1 MPTSKHNGKIIQKA
15 NNFYRLLP
23 HDMKSLMTLKM
34 PETTQKGITKT
45 AAWRTT
51 KLFLL
56 YEKSLFCSRFSC
68 EKWYFEQTGE
78 EHWNSMQS
86 LDEFPSTFRWNFKIN
101 SLMKLRLLND
111 SRWEEFFAVVIGE
124 IVVSD
129 TQDYS
134 IRLSSLETSRI
145 FLSLKTLNFS
155 LWM

>member
-15 NNFYRLLP
+15 NNFSRLLP

-56 YEKSLFCSRFSC
+56 YEKSLFCCSRFSC

-111 SRWEEFFAVVIGE
+111 SRWEEFFRCRNRW
-124 IVVSD
+124 D
-129 TQDYS
+129 CHT
-134 IRLSSLETSRI
+134 RLLDSLKSLETSRI